1 MPDDLHRPP
10 PDAARAQQIA
20 LAALGLA
27 LAALGAYIL
36 QGFLRALVWSVIFA
50 LAVWPLYCWARHRWP
65 ARGHDIM
72 LPALFTLAVTLIFL
86 VPLVAVGIEI
96 GREGDERR
104 QAGARIPAHGHP
116 CTRLRAQP
124 ARWQPG
130 PDGLVASE
138 PERSRK
144 PVVAARAHQS
154 RSVPGLQRKGRCA
167 SCASSCD
174 IRVHVADAV
183 LPVAA
188 RRYHQRRS
196 CTGR

>member
-36 QGFLRALVWSVIFA
+36 QGFLRALVWRVVFV

-96 GREGDERR
+96 GREGASVVRLALEYQRT
-104 QAGARIPAHGHP
+104 GIP
-116 CTRLRAQP
+116 
-124 ARWQPG
+124 
-130 PDGLVASE
+130 
-138 PERSRK
+138 
-144 PVVAARAHQS
+144 
-154 RSVPGLQRKGRCA
+154 VP
-167 SCASSCD
+167 
-174 IRVHVADAV
+174 
-183 LPVAA
+183 
-188 RRYHQRRS
+188 
-196 CTGR
+196 